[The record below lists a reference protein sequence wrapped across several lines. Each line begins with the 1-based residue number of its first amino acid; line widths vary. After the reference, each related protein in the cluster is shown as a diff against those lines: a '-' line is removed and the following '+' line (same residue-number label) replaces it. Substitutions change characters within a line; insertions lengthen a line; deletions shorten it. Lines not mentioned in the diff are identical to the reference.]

1 MAAAREPRRGL
12 VLAGVMGSVFLAA
25 MESTVV
31 ATAMPTVIASLG
43 GIEIYS
49 WTFSAF
55 LLASTVTMPL
65 WGRLADQLGR
75 RGVYLAGLSIFLV
88 GSALSGLSQSMTQ
101 LITFRAIQGLGA
113 GSLVTI
119 GMTIIADLWGLERRA
134 KMQGYFSSVYGIA
147 SVAGPLVGGFLT
159 DAISWRWVFYINLPF
174 GLAAMVAIRLGLGS
188 EEAGRSRSGFD
199 YLGTVVFTAAISALL
214 IGLVEAG
221 RAASWMHTSVLG
233 LIALS
238 AALLVAFISI
248 ERAAAEPVV
257 PLTLFA
263 IPMVRAAAATG
274 FLSGMAMFGAIPY
287 VPLFLQAVIGSSAM
301 QAGFVL
307 MPFVIGW
314 VACSILGARLVLR
327 VGYRSVVL
335 AGMLF
340 LTLAFFLMVGWSET
354 LTRAVAMRDMGLAGV
369 GMGLVFVPMLIAV
382 QSAVPRAVLGSATSV
397 TGFFRFI
404 GGAVGVAVMGSVM
417 AQRLHQ
423 DLAALLVTAPAGL
436 QEGLRRVA
444 AHPDLVVNPLTRGGL
459 GAEVLAQL
467 RPSMAHAI
475 GSVFVVGLVVA
486 LAALASAFLVPPG
499 QARDLAAAQEPAAPS
514 GS

>member
-1 MAAAREPRRGL
+1 MHAPVEPRRGL
-12 VLAGVMGSVFLAA
+12 VLVGVMGSVFLAA

-49 WTFSAF
+49 WTFSSF

-75 RGVYLAGLSIFLV
+75 RRVYLVGLGIFLL
-88 GSALSGLSQSMTQ
+88 GSALSGLSQSMAE
-101 LITFRAIQGLGA
+101 LISFRALQGLGA
-113 GSLVTI
+113 GSLITL
-119 GMTIIADLWGLERRA
+119 GMTVIADLWGLERRA

-159 DAISWRWVFYINLPF
+159 DVISWRWVFYINLPF
-174 GLAAMVAIRLGLGS
+174 GLLAMLAIGVGLRGEVVAR
-188 EEAGRSRSGFD
+188 RRNGFD
-199 YLGTVVFTAAISALL
+199 YVGTAVFTAAISALL
-214 IGLVEAG
+214 VGLVEAG
-221 RAASWMHTSVLG
+221 QEASWTGGSVLG
-233 LIALS
+233 LLALS
-238 AALLVAFISI
+238 AALLVVFVWI
-248 ERAAAEPVV
+248 ERMAPEPML
-257 PLTLFA
+257 PLTLFS
-263 IPMVRAAAATG
+263 IPMVRAAAVTG
-274 FLSGMAMFGAIPY
+274 FLSGTAMFGAIPY
-287 VPLFLQAVIGSSAM
+287 VPLFLQAVTGSSAM

-327 VGYRSVVL
+327 VSYRSVVL
-335 AGMLF
+335 AGMIA
-340 LTLAFFLMVGWSET
+340 LTVAFVLMSAWNEMLS
-354 LTRAVAMRDMGLAGV
+354 RSVAMRDMTLAGV

-417 AQRLHQ
+417 AQHLHRELGAL
-423 DLAALLVTAPAGL
+423 LAAAPAGL
-436 QEGLRRVA
+436 QGGLREVVT
-444 AHPDLVVNPLTRGGL
+444 HPDLIVNPLTRAQL
-459 GAEVLAQL
+459 SAELINQL
-467 RPSMAHAI
+467 RPAMAHAV

-486 LAALASAFLVPPG
+486 VAALLSALLVPPG
-499 QARDLAAAQEPAAPS
+499 QARDLAAAQEPVTPS